1 MKRKQAAGQLTLF
14 KPESPRHEISV
25 EPVPYR
31 LSLRPDLFKIVI
43 YARYANGRI
52 ERFPLPIQWT
62 RRETVLLMSEIRGI
76 TWQLG
81 ENNRPLKEE
90 AIADICKDFI
100 RYRLLGEYD

>member
-14 KPESPRHEISV
+14 KPESPQHEISV

-43 YARYANGRI
+43 YARYTNGRV

-62 RRETVLLMSEIRGI
+62 RRETVMLMSDIRGVS
-76 TWQLG
+76 WQLG
-81 ENNRPLKEE
+81 DNNRPLNEE
-90 AIADICKDFI
+90 AIADICKNFI
-100 RYRLLGEYD
+100 RHQLSNEYD